1 MNEGIDSCRVLER
14 KAAGE
19 YHATKQIT
27 HRPSLTR
34 ADGLH
39 ARDKV
44 HLMISQTG
52 RHNKIG
58 GMNHV
63 LV

>member
-27 HRPSLTR
+27 HRPNPAQ
-34 ADGLH
+34 ADGLR
-39 ARDKV
+39 ARARFT
-44 HLMISQTG
+44 S
-52 RHNKIG
+52 
-58 GMNHV
+58 
-63 LV
+63 